1 MEKIDPASDHLRLRQ
16 FGVGQDVEFRGRR
29 YKIVRRTTLASGE
42 AAVVLADDREQFI
55 IGAVQFLAGIKSPAS
70 NL

>member
-16 FGVGQDVEFRGRR
+16 FGLGQNVEFRGRN

-55 IGAVQFLAGIKSPAS
+55 IGAGRFLAGIKSPAS
-70 NL
+70 KL